1 MQFTTHTTVCS
12 SKCKKMTKAV
22 TMAGWW
28 TLFLPLFSTYSLSLP
43 SGWACEAYSL
53 LLWHWVAPQTGRGT
67 DRTQLCCT
75 TQSTAHRPVSI
86 TMMGG
91 EGLVIHLS
99 ELWFYFSQVT
109 ARTAVWHWTRNA
121 MMYFTILNDSPS
133 NACNTYWTMC
143 KATSTLPG
151 VSLTSLIPRLSPHV
165 HKSKISQTMG
175 S

>member
-1 MQFTTHTTVCS
+1 MNISTPMIIRSHFYITEGGNVPWHLARCTNRLNTSALTIYRDIKHLCPLKLAARMGAHTTVCS

-43 SGWACEAYSL
+43 SGWACEAYPL

-91 EGLVIHLS
+91 RGWWSI
-99 ELWFYFSQVT
+99 
-109 ARTAVWHWTRNA
+109 
-121 MMYFTILNDSPS
+121 
-133 NACNTYWTMC
+133 
-143 KATSTLPG
+143 
-151 VSLTSLIPRLSPHV
+151 
-165 HKSKISQTMG
+165 
-175 S
+175 